1 MVRNRLL
8 TSILAIGLCAC
19 ETPTRPAL
27 VETVHAQ
34 PLPASSGGAY
44 DFPSGAG
51 MFMEGHWLLIRGE
64 RSATPSPVALQ
75 GKIYLT
81 STEGSGVRR
90 LCVDRNNAVIVC
102 SDSDEIAALRR
113 EIQELR
119 AHLHR

>member
-64 RSATPSPVALQ
+64 RGAHPTPVALQ
-75 GKIYLT
+75 GQVYLT
-81 STEGSGVRR
+81 MTPGSGVRR
-90 LCVDRNNAVIVC
+90 LCVDSNNAVIVC
-102 SDSDEIAALRR
+102 EPDAELAALRR